1 MIISYDFGT
10 SSVKAAIFD
19 IDGNIVASAV
29 RNYPLIIPGPGRVE
43 QDPETWWGAM
53 CSITAELVTTADIK
67 STSVSALNIC
77 AQMCGTLPVDIRGR
91 PLTNCLTWLDTRS
104 EEIAGRLTKSI
115 IRIGGYGLIPLL
127 RWLWFT
133 NGAPNLSGRDPTSK
147 IIWLR
152 ENSPDIWKQIHKILD
167 VKDYLLYRCTGSYT
181 TTQDCAHLTWLMD
194 SRPDKKCWSANLL
207 SWLNIKQDLLPEI
220 CKSTDIIGKL
230 QGHAAGQLG
239 LQEGIIIMAGAGDV
253 TASALGAGTID
264 VREPHLHIGTSAWS
278 GAHIKRQTVDVI
290 NNIGSICSAD
300 PDKYLLIAAQ
310 QSGGLCLDWACRQL
324 EVMQSDIPD
333 YAAINSMVER
343 AGPRTG
349 NPLFLPWLMGECVP
363 RKIPVNRA
371 GFVHLG
377 KHHNKPDIFMAIM
390 EGVAMNIR
398 WAYTRMNNLMQN
410 KEKSIRFLGGGA
422 NSRVWCQILSDI
434 LQSPIL
440 QMDMPHLGGVRGGA
454 MLASVALGWHNNLG
468 EAAKSARIKETYYPD
483 RNTAHYYNERFAL
496 FLEHYRA
503 GKNPE

>member
-19 IDGNIVASAV
+19 SDGNIAASAV

-43 QDPETWWGAM
+43 QDPAVWWNAM
-53 CSITAELVTTADIK
+53 CSITAELVTTAGIK
-67 STSVSALNIC
+67 SSSISALNIC
-77 AQMCGTLPVDIRGR
+77 AQMCGTLPVDVHGK

-104 EEIAGRLTKSI
+104 EEIAIRITKGI
-115 IRIGGYGLIPLL
+115 LRIGGYGLIPLL
-127 RWLWFT
+127 RWLWIT
-133 NGAPNLSGRDPTSK
+133 NGAPNLSGRDPISK
-147 IIWLR
+147 ILWLR

-167 VKDYLLYRCTGSYT
+167 VKDYLLYRCTGNYT
-181 TTQDCAHLTWLMD
+181 TTPDCAHLTWLMD
-194 SRPDKKCWSANLL
+194 SRPDKKCWSASLL
-207 SWLNIKQDLLPEI
+207 SWLDINQNLLPEI

-230 QGHAAGQLG
+230 HANAAGQLG

-253 TASALGAGTID
+253 TASALGAGTTGL
-264 VREPHLHIGTSAWS
+264 REPHLHIGTSAWS
-278 GAHIKRQTVDVI
+278 GAHINRRTVDVN

-324 EVMQSDIPD
+324 EVLNTGVPD
-333 YAAINSMVER
+333 YAALNRMVGKAE
-343 AGPRTG
+343 PRSG

-363 RKIPVNRA
+363 RKIPVGRA
-371 GFVHLG
+371 EFIHLG
-377 KHHNKPDIFMAIM
+377 KHHSKPDILMAIL
-390 EGVAMNIR
+390 EGVALNIR
-398 WAYTRMNNLMQN
+398 WAYVRLNNLMQN

-422 NSRVWCQILSDI
+422 NSGVWCQILSDI

-454 MLASVALGWHNNLG
+454 MLASVALGWHNNLE
-468 EAAKSARIKETYYPD
+468 EAAKSARIRETYYPD
-483 RNTAHYYNERFAL
+483 KNTADYYNERFAL
-496 FLEHYRA
+496 FLEHCRVS
-503 GKNPE
+503 KNS